1 MSIFGCR
8 YVMAIEIQSIFVQE
22 PTTSDDDDD
31 EDGTKDQTQHQGLH
45 GLFVLLEI
53 DLT

>member
-22 PTTSDDDDD
+22 PTTSDDDD

-53 DLT
+53 VLT

>member
-1 MSIFGCR
+1 
-8 YVMAIEIQSIFVQE
+8 MAIEIQSIFVQE
-22 PTTSDDDDD
+22 PTTSDDDDDD